1 MFESTRENRRA
12 RQLADQIK
20 SELGWL
26 IERKLRDPKKGFIT
40 ITRVKLSPD
49 LKLANVYF
57 SAMGSETERA
67 ESETTL
73 KRSGQFL
80 RRELAQRLKIRYVPE
95 IRFFFDDSLDYA
107 EHINML
113 FKKINGAKNSK

>member
-40 ITRVKLSPD
+40 LTRVKLSPD

-67 ESETTL
+67 ESEAAL
-73 KRSGQFL
+73 KRAGQFL

-107 EHINML
+107 EHMDML